1 MMPNNALSTTV
12 MFAPFLAPDDIPAD
26 PTIDYEMG
34 GIGLSDADQGL
45 LIQVWTAT
53 LVGTPGDFGT
63 SVWISAPNTPSTQL
77 FAYDGISEISLAFD
91 QNMHPCIA
99 FMAAGRA
106 RIWWYNATIP
116 GYEFVLLADGAKS
129 PKATL
134 DDKRPLATL
143 TASSDII
150 VAYIY
155 AGDLMMVIQRERFL
169 TPHTLMVNVDQVVIN
184 PSVNKIAMTK
194 NNRVQILIAGNL
206 YQ

>member
-1 MMPNNALSTTV
+1 M
-12 MFAPFLAPDDIPAD
+12 
-26 PTIDYEMG
+26 
-34 GIGLSDADQGL
+34 
-45 LIQVWTAT
+45 AT
-53 LVGTPGDFGT
+53 
-63 SVWISAPNTPSTQL
+63 
-77 FAYDGISEISLAFD
+77 
-91 QNMHPCIA
+91 
-99 FMAAGRA
+99 GRA

-116 GYEFVLLADGAKS
+116 GYEFVLLADGAKC

-155 AGDLMMVIQRERFL
+155 AGDLMMVIQRDRFL
-169 TPHTLMVNVDQVVIN
+169 TPRTLMVNVDQIVIN